1 MQGQPHPHGRGRPNG
16 RAPKGA
22 PYARYS
28 QYPATDPGTCT
39 SDNSTS
45 SSVGENRQGL
55 ESEKK
60 EEDKSSKIEQLN
72 FKNKE
77 F

>member
-1 MQGQPHPHGRGRPNG
+1 MQGQPYPHGRGRPNG
-16 RAPKGA
+16 RALKGA
-22 PYARYS
+22 SYARYS
-28 QYPATDPGTCT
+28 QYPATDPGT
-39 SDNSTS
+39 SKVNPPTS

-55 ESEKK
+55 EPKKK
-60 EEDKSSKIEQLN
+60 EEDKSSKFEELN